1 MRYFEHTD
9 ARSFEEAS
17 QLLESAEAGKKV
29 VIAGG
34 SDLIGV
40 LRERILEQAPDQVI
54 NLKTIPDSAYIK
66 SDGWTIKVGALT
78 KLKDITSSA
87 EIKEKLPA
95 LAQAAASVAT
105 PLIRNVA
112 TIGGNICQD
121 VRCWFYRY
129 PQEVGG
135 RLDCSRK
142 GGDICYAINGDNR
155 YHSIFGGMKAHAAP
169 CESSCPAGTNIPG
182 YMAKLREGDIEGAA
196 NIVLQANPI
205 PMITSRVCA
214 HFCQEHCN
222 RAVSDENL
230 ATGNVER
237 FVGDYVLENVDKFYA
252 PPTKETGKK
261 IAIVG
266 SGPAGLAAAFYLRKA
281 GNSVTVYDKMEEP
294 GGQLT
299 YAIPAYRLPKEYVLK
314 LVAALKNM
322 GVKFVLKT
330 NVGTDIK
337 VEDLEKQFDSIF
349 FDTGAWKRP
358 ILGFDGEQLTQ
369 FGLEFLI
376 EVKKWMKG
384 KIGKHVL
391 VTGGGNVA
399 MDVAIT
405 AKRLG
410 ASSVTMACLESEGEM
425 PASRE
430 EIARAREEGVDI
442 LPSFGISKVV
452 YEKDKITGMEL
463 VRCTSVFDADHRFA
477 PVYDQKEKKIVNADS
492 ILMAVGQQIDLSF
505 LGEKFELQIQ
515 RGRIEVEEATQKT
528 SRPGVFAG
536 GDVTSGPSTVI
547 KAVKS
552 GRTAASAINE
562 YLGVKVEAPA
572 CVEGDTKCGL
582 LKFNPEGIK
591 KTTASKLPERPAN
604 ERAVDLEDTFGL
616 DWKQTLEE
624 AERCMNCGCYS
635 VNASDISPVLVA
647 LGAEIVTTK
656 KTVKAADF
664 FTTKLRATD
673 SLEPGE
679 LVKEIKLHVP
689 SNYKMSY
696 DKFRIRESVDFAIVS
711 LAAVY
716 KAEGG
721 TIKDAS
727 VVLGG
732 VAPVPIKMSE
742 VEEFLKGKEV
752 NEATADG
759 AAELAVKDAIVM
771 EKNGYKVQEV
781 KTLVKRW
788 VLGMAKA

>member
-1 MRYFEHTD
+1 VRYFEHRDVT
-9 ARSFEEAS
+9 SFNEAS
-17 QLLESAEAGKKV
+17 QVLESAESGKKV

-34 SDLIGV
+34 TDLLGV
-40 LRERILEQAPDQVI
+40 LKERILAESPDEVV

-78 KLKDITSSA
+78 KLKDITSSP
-87 EIKEKLPA
+87 EIKKYLPA
-95 LAQAAASVAT
+95 LAQAAGSVAT

-129 PQEVGG
+129 PHEVGG
-135 RLDCSRK
+135 RLECSRK
-142 GGDICYAINGDNR
+142 GGEQCYAIRGDNR
-155 YHSIFGGMKAHAAP
+155 YHSIFGGMNTHAAP
-169 CESSCPAGTNIPG
+169 CQSNCPAGTDIPG
-182 YMAKLREGDIEGAA
+182 YMAKLREGDVETAA
-196 NIVLQANPI
+196 SIVMQANPM

-214 HFCQEHCN
+214 HFCQDKCN
-222 RAVSDENL
+222 RNYTDEKV

-237 FVGDYVLENVDKFYA
+237 FVGDFILENADKYYA
-252 PPTKETGKK
+252 APAKETGKK
-261 IAIVG
+261 VAIIG
-266 SGPAGLAAAFYLRKA
+266 SGPAGLSAAFYLRKA
-281 GNSVTVYDKMEEP
+281 GNAVTVYDKMEEP
-294 GGQLT
+294 GGALA
-299 YAIPAYRLPKEYVLK
+299 YAIPSYRLPRAYVQK
-314 LVAALKNM
+314 LVAALEKM
-322 GVKFVLKT
+322 GVKFILKT

-337 VEDLEKQFDSIF
+337 VEDLEKQFDSVF

-369 FGLEFLI
+369 FGLDFLI

-410 ASSVTMACLESEGEM
+410 AATVTMACLESENEM
-425 PASRE
+425 PASKE
-430 EIARAREEGVDI
+430 EIARAREEGVKI
-442 LPSFGISKVV
+442 IPSFGISKVV
-452 YEKDKITGMEL
+452 YEKDKIKGMEL

-477 PVYDQKEKKIVNADS
+477 PVYDQNEMMVVDAES
-492 ILMAVGQQIDLSF
+492 ILMAVGQKIDLSF
-505 LGEKFELQIQ
+505 LGEKYELQTK
-515 RGRIEVEEATQKT
+515 RGLIEVEAETQKT

-536 GDVTSGPSTVI
+536 GDVTTGPSTVI
-547 KAVKS
+547 KAVGS

-572 CVEGDTKCGL
+572 CLGGDTKCGL

-591 KTTASKLPERPAN
+591 KATASTLPERPAKD
-604 ERAVDLEDTFGL
+604 RSIDLEDTFGL
-616 DWKQTLEE
+616 DWKATLEE

-635 VNASDISPVLVA
+635 VNASDISPVLLA

-656 KTVKAADF
+656 KTLNAEDF
-664 FTTKLRATD
+664 FTTKLKATD
-673 SLEPGE
+673 NLEPGE
-679 LVKEIKLHVP
+679 LVKEIKIHVP
-689 SNYKMSY
+689 NNYTMCY

-711 LAAVY
+711 LATVY
-716 KAEGG
+716 RTEGG
-721 TIKDAS
+721 KISDAS

-732 VAPVPIKMSE
+732 VAPVPLKMPA
-742 VEEFLKGKEV
+742 VEEFLKGKEA

-771 EKNGYKVQEV
+771 EKNSYKVQEV

-788 VLGMAKA
+788 IMGMAKA

>member
-1 MRYFEHTD
+1 
-9 ARSFEEAS
+9 
-17 QLLESAEAGKKV
+17 
-29 VIAGG
+29 
-34 SDLIGV
+34 
-40 LRERILEQAPDQVI
+40 
-54 NLKTIPDSAYIK
+54 
-66 SDGWTIKVGALT
+66 
-78 KLKDITSSA
+78 
-87 EIKEKLPA
+87 
-95 LAQAAASVAT
+95 
-105 PLIRNVA
+105 
-112 TIGGNICQD
+112 
-121 VRCWFYRY
+121 
-129 PQEVGG
+129 
-135 RLDCSRK
+135 
-142 GGDICYAINGDNR
+142 
-155 YHSIFGGMKAHAAP
+155 
-169 CESSCPAGTNIPG
+169 
-182 YMAKLREGDIEGAA
+182 
-196 NIVLQANPI
+196 
-205 PMITSRVCA
+205 
-214 HFCQEHCN
+214 
-222 RAVSDENL
+222 
-230 ATGNVER
+230 
-237 FVGDYVLENVDKFYA
+237 
-252 PPTKETGKK
+252 
-261 IAIVG
+261 
-266 SGPAGLAAAFYLRKA
+266 
-281 GNSVTVYDKMEEP
+281 
-294 GGQLT
+294 
-299 YAIPAYRLPKEYVLK
+299 
-314 LVAALKNM
+314 
-322 GVKFVLKT
+322 
-330 NVGTDIK
+330 
-337 VEDLEKQFDSIF
+337 
-349 FDTGAWKRP
+349 
-358 ILGFDGEQLTQ
+358 
-369 FGLEFLI
+369 
-376 EVKKWMKG
+376 
-384 KIGKHVL
+384 
-391 VTGGGNVA
+391 
-399 MDVAIT
+399 
-405 AKRLG
+405 
-410 ASSVTMACLESEGEM
+410 MACLESESEM

-505 LGEKFELQIQ
+505 LGEKYELQIQ

-562 YLGVKVEAPA
+562 YLGVKVEAPV
-572 CVEGDTKCGL
+572 CVGGDTPCGL

-616 DWKQTLEE
+616 NWKETLEE
-624 AERCMNCGCYS
+624 ASRCMNCGCYS

-656 KTVKAADF
+656 KMVKAADF

-711 LAAVY
+711 LATVY

-721 TIKDAS
+721 IIKDAS

-732 VAPVPIKMSE
+732 VAPVPLKMSE

-752 NEATADG
+752 NETTADG

-788 VLGMAKA
+788 VLRMAKA